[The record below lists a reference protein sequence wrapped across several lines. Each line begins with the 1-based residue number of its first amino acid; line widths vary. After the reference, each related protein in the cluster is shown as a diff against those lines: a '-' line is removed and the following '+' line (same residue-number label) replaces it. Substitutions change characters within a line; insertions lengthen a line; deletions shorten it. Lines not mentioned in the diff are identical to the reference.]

1 MGEQTLSQRYSPVVK
16 FAFIPFLFSSRYV
29 AMPFSSLSLSSELIQ
44 ALPKNIVQPSDI
56 QTLVIP
62 EMLAGKDVLAL
73 ANTGSGK
80 TFSYGLPLLEKLK
93 ADTQQ
98 QALVL
103 VPTRELAQQVTEALS
118 PIGRALG
125 LHTVCLSGGV
135 DKELQLQALAQRP
148 NLLLATTGRLQD
160 LIKSGLE
167 LNEVSY
173 LVLDEADRLL
183 DMGFWPEVQ
192 KIAEQTARAR
202 QTAMFSATFSD
213 ELKHKVALLMQDP
226 VQLAAHAQNSTNQ
239 DVAETLY
246 LVNKGSKTKA
256 LIELV
261 QQKQW
266 LQVLVFI
273 GAKENADG
281 LCKKLNK
288 AGVAASVLHGDKSQ
302 SEREAALAQFKSGQS
317 QVLIATDVLARGV
330 HIEQLPVVINFDLP
344 MHAETYVHR
353 VGRTARAGQQ
363 GLALSLVCH
372 GEMEALNAIRQLT
385 QRELPVQ
392 NLEGFPVTD
401 QPSTGESKRAPRDK
415 KANRRTQNKNS
426 IKQFQSKPTKLN
438 PRAK

>member
-1 MGEQTLSQRYSPVVK
+1 
-16 FAFIPFLFSSRYV
+16 
-29 AMPFSSLSLSSELIQ
+29 MPFSSLSLSPELIQ

-62 EMLAGKDVLAL
+62 AMLAGKDVLAL

-80 TFSYGLPLLEKLK
+80 TFAYGLPLLEKLR
-93 ADTQQ
+93 ANTQQ

-135 DKELQLQALAQRP
+135 DKELQLQALAQGP

-167 LNEVSY
+167 LSEVGY

-213 ELKHKVALLMQDP
+213 ELKHKVTQLMRDP

-266 LQVLVFI
+266 PQVLVFI

-281 LCKKLNK
+281 LSKKLNK

-302 SEREAALAQFKSGQS
+302 SERETALAQFKSGQS

-344 MHAETYVHR
+344 THAETYVHR

-372 GEMEALNAIRQLT
+372 GEMEALNAIRHLT

-426 IKQFQSKPTKLN
+426 IKQFQSKPTKPN